1 MIKVHSF
8 QTLESQ
14 LGQQCIVCRMFFG
27 LDDRDIVC
35 DIGKAPLPDK
45 SVGLRFEKTFNILWT
60 GRLES
65 KIE

>member
-1 MIKVHSF
+1 MSHNLVNNV
-8 QTLESQ
+8 LAVR
-14 LGQQCIVCRMFFG
+14 CFFL

>member
-1 MIKVHSF
+1 MVNNV
-8 QTLESQ
+8 LAVR
-14 LGQQCIVCRMFFG
+14 CFFG